1 MRIDK
6 TAINLSGGIIWKYI
20 EVSNCER
27 KWSLGQINE
36 EPVGLVIFCYLPES

>member
-6 TAINLSGGIIWKYI
+6 IAINSSGGFIWKYI

-27 KWSLGQINE
+27 NWSLGQINE
-36 EPVGLVIFCYLPES
+36 EPVGLVILSYLPEN